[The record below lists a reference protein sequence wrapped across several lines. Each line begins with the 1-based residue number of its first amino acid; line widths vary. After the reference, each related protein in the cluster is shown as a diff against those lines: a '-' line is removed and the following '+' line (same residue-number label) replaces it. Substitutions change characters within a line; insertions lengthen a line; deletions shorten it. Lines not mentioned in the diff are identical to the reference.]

1 MKQMLLVLTTVM
13 TLLVSVNNASAEQV
27 SREKVAWQDIN
38 KGVLVIDVRSATE
51 FASGHIK
58 NALNIPHDIALKQF
72 TALGINK
79 DRRVVLYCRS
89 GNRSGKAIAALTKAG
104 YTNLHNGGG
113 YKGLM
118 TQKQ

>member
-1 MKQMLLVLTTVM
+1 MKQMLLVLTTIL
-13 TLLVSVNNASAEQV
+13 TLLLSVNSASAEQA
-27 SREKVAWQDIN
+27 SREKVAWQEIN
-38 KGVLVIDVRSATE
+38 NGVLVIDVRSATE
-51 FASGHIK
+51 FATGHIE
-58 NALNIPHDIALKQF
+58 NALNIPHDIAVKQF

-89 GNRSGKAIAALTKAG
+89 GNRSGKAIAALIKAG

-118 TQKQ
+118 ANK